1 MIFKHTQEKNI
12 KKLPQILLND
22 EFDNYAKTLG
32 KNYNNIEN
40 LLASKS
46 LAEFKTNNIQE
57 PIHKSPNNS
66 TSSNSVDSTNNNNN
80 NTNHTTMI
88 KSKLVKEKSFY
99 FDEIDQKTPVNNNQ
113 NNVHNLEMEVKHITK
128 ETGNY

>member
-1 MIFKHTQEKNI
+1 M
-12 KKLPQILLND
+12 LND

-80 NTNHTTMI
+80 NHHTTMI

-113 NNVHNLEMEVKHITK
+113 NNVHNLEMEVKHISK